1 MILSQALHLVN
12 RTLSAAK
19 IDDAHTEAELLLC
32 YTLEISNVQL
42 YSEPERLLSAT
53 EIKHLHNFVQRRLSH
68 EPTAYILKRCQFY
81 GIDFYIDHR
90 ALIPRP
96 ETELLVEKT
105 VEFARRQCPS
115 KNQFVI
121 ADIGTGSGV
130 IAISLALALPEA
142 RIYATDISPSALQVA
157 NINRRHYKEVG
168 NRVKL
173 LRGNLLEP
181 LPEPVNII
189 VANLPYIKNCELQ
202 TLSPEII
209 NFEPIPALA
218 SGEDGLDKI
227 RCLLS
232 QAPGKMR
239 PEGCLLLEVGHDQ
252 GETVSSIANSQFT
265 QATIELIP
273 DLSGINRVVKITL

>member
-1 MILSQALHLVN
+1 MILSQALHSVN
-12 RTLSAAK
+12 RTLSAAN
-19 IDDAHTEAELLLC
+19 IDDANIEAELLLC
-32 YTLEISNVQL
+32 SILEISNAQL

-53 EIKHLHNFVQRRLSH
+53 EIKHLHNFVKRRLSH

-81 GIDFYIDHR
+81 GSDFYVDR
-90 ALIPRP
+90 RVMVPRP

-105 VEFARRQCPS
+105 VEFAQRRCLL

-130 IAISLALALPEA
+130 IAINLALALPEA

-157 NINRRHYKEVG
+157 DINRCHYREAS

-173 LRGNLLEP
+173 LQGNLLEP
-181 LPEPVNII
+181 LSEPVNVI

-209 NFEPIPALA
+209 NFEPMTALA

-232 QAPGKMR
+232 QAPGKMCS
-239 PEGCLLLEVGHDQ
+239 EGCLLLEVGHDQ
-252 GETVSSIANSQFT
+252 GETVSSIADSQFA
-265 QATIELIP
+265 QAIIELIP

>member
-1 MILSQALHLVN
+1 MILSQALYLVN

-19 IDDAHTEAELLLC
+19 VDDAHTEAELLLC

-42 YSEPERLLSAT
+42 YSEPERRLSAT
-53 EIKHLHNFVQRRLSH
+53 EIKQLHNFVQRRLSH

-105 VEFARRQCPS
+105 VEFAQRRYPS
-115 KNQFVI
+115 GNQLVI
-121 ADIGTGSGV
+121 VDVGTGSGV

-157 NINRRHYKEVG
+157 DINRRHYEEVSD
-168 NRVKL
+168 RIKL
-173 LRGNLLEP
+173 LQGNLLDP
-181 LPEPVNII
+181 LPESVNII

-209 NFEPIPALA
+209 NFEPVSALA

-232 QAPGKMR
+232 QALEKMHAA
-239 PEGCLLLEVGHDQ
+239 GCLLLEVGHDQ

>member
-1 MILSQALHLVN
+1 MILSQALYLVN

-19 IDDAHTEAELLLC
+19 VDDAHTEAELLLC

-42 YSEPERLLSAT
+42 YSEPERRLRAT
-53 EIKHLHNFVQRRLSH
+53 EIKQLHNFVQRRLSH
-68 EPTAYILKRCQFY
+68 EPTAYILRKCQFY

-105 VEFARRQCPS
+105 VEFAQRRYPS
-115 KNQFVI
+115 GNQFVI
-121 ADIGTGSGV
+121 ADVGTGSGV
-130 IAISLALALPEA
+130 IAISLAMALPEA

-157 NINRRHYKEVG
+157 NINRRHYKEVS
-168 NRVKL
+168 NRIKL

-181 LPEPVNII
+181 LSEPVNII
-189 VANLPYIKNCELQ
+189 VANLPYIKNYELQ

-209 NFEPIPALA
+209 KFEPVSALA

-232 QAPGKMR
+232 QAPGKMH

-252 GETVSSIANSQFT
+252 GEAVSSIANRQFT

-273 DLSGINRVVKITL
+273 DLSGINRVVEITL

>member
-1 MILSQALHLVN
+1 MILSQALYLVN

-19 IDDAHTEAELLLC
+19 VDDAHTEAELLLC

-42 YSEPERLLSAT
+42 YSEPERRLRAT
-53 EIKHLHNFVQRRLSH
+53 EIKQLHNFVQRRLSH
-68 EPTAYILKRCQFY
+68 EPTAYILRKCQFY
-81 GIDFYIDHR
+81 GIDFYIDRR

-105 VEFARRQCPS
+105 VEFAQRRYPS
-115 KNQFVI
+115 GNQFVI

-157 NINRRHYKEVG
+157 DINRRHYEEVSD
-168 NRVKL
+168 RIKL
-173 LRGNLLEP
+173 LQGNLLEP
-181 LPEPVNII
+181 LPESVNII

-209 NFEPIPALA
+209 NFEPVSALA

-232 QAPGKMR
+232 QALEKMHAA
-239 PEGCLLLEVGHDQ
+239 GCLLLEVGHDQ

>member
-1 MILSQALHLVN
+1 MDV
-12 RTLSAAK
+12 
-19 IDDAHTEAELLLC
+19 
-32 YTLEISNVQL
+32 
-42 YSEPERLLSAT
+42 
-53 EIKHLHNFVQRRLSH
+53 
-68 EPTAYILKRCQFY
+68 
-81 GIDFYIDHR
+81 
-90 ALIPRP
+90 
-96 ETELLVEKT
+96 
-105 VEFARRQCPS
+105 
-115 KNQFVI
+115 
-121 ADIGTGSGV
+121 GTGSVV

-157 NINRRHYKEVG
+157 DINRRHYEEVSD
-168 NRVKL
+168 RIKL
-173 LRGNLLEP
+173 LQGNLLDP
-181 LPEPVNII
+181 LPESVNII

-209 NFEPIPALA
+209 NFEPVSALA

-232 QAPGKMR
+232 QALGKMH
-239 PEGCLLLEVGHDQ
+239 PAGCLLLEVGHDQ